1 MQFEPRYPAAL
12 SSNVLLIPDIKSEE
26 KSNRLNQIQ
35 EPKRILQTRA
45 MLSNNR
51 KKTHLL
57 STYHVAGIVLDDLK

>member
-12 SSNVLLIPDIKSEE
+12 GSNVLLTPDIKSEE
-26 KSNRLNQIQ
+26 KSNHLNQIQ
-35 EPKRILQTRA
+35 EPKRILQTRG

-57 STYHVAGIVLDDLK
+57 STYHVAGTVLDNLK